1 MKFVEDPRIKVARRV
16 FAIAWIFFAIYLIA
30 YLGLSYSL
38 GSEPYI
44 LGLPRWVTFGNLFCP
59 FLFVVL
65 LIFVAEK
72 LIPDVP
78 LADEEEED
86 EEDEV

>member
-1 MKFVEDPRIKVARRV
+1 MKFIEDPRIKAARRV
-16 FAIAWIFFAIYLIA
+16 FAIAWIFFAAYLVV

-38 GSEPYI
+38 GIEPYV
-44 LGLPRWVTFGNLFCP
+44 LGLPRWVTFGNLFTP

-72 LIPDVP
+72 FIPDVP

-86 EEDEV
+86 EEDEA